1 MNSNNEKSTSE
12 ITKPQEKNNFHVIDD
27 LINYI
32 QKNPIKSLTAI
43 PFFFGSLQLFIFFI
57 RIGYM
62 PEINFSS
69 IGSILYSIAILSI
82 IIFFYYLSC
91 LIASGLVIYYAKKK
105 VTAVSKTHLNCLI
118 VAAFILSV
126 MLVCLSFNLSTGI
139 YSINNWYISILSVIA
154 ALGIILIGIIHTGSN
169 QLVKDIIEFNNFKKT
184 SIKKRIYLEL
194 KKRII
199 QTFIKYRKI
208 LAKCKILLGLTLAI
222 ILISGI
228 CSHFF
233 LQISIVNC
241 LYIPIAIFPTFVSIL
256 LFRKYKNNENIK
268 DGTSEKP
275 KISEEWDLNKN
286 LKRNFLWSMYVTVAL
301 VVMYIL
307 VFGIFSIIWASSD
320 LSYET
325 ANSFTF
331 KIALIIGISA
341 ISSFLIGLSEH
352 KSQLI
357 YSSILCIYLLI
368 IIFSQINFLSDF
380 LFIGIKNFRIGE
392 INSARLAVTGKTCQE
407 INLTLG
413 KKVCESKSN
422 EAITTICPVM
432 IKSRIGSEMVL
443 EFIALE
449 EIASKQ
455 NNEPNKN
462 SNASMSQ
469 DNIHQPKHFSWITT
483 KTPDNND
490 ISKRITQLVILDK
503 TKILSWQPLARINEK
518 DFKDTKKYHTHQ
530 NSLSKST
537 ISKSVTDNDSED
549 IKLLTLYDAKQ
560 NTSAGKAS
568 DVDKFLLQHCREYLD
583 ESDNLNPI

>member
-12 ITKPQEKNNFHVIDD
+12 ITKPQEKNIFRVIDN

-32 QKNPIKSLTAI
+32 QKNLIKSLTAI
-43 PFFFGSLQLFIFFI
+43 LFFVGSLQLFSFFI

-62 PEINFSS
+62 PEVNFSS
-69 IGSILYSIAILSI
+69 IGSILYSTAILGIFILLTCLLCLNAPGWTIYAFKKCSTNVSTIHI
-82 IIFFYYLSC
+82 IC
-91 LIASGLVIYYAKKK
+91 LIIA
-105 VTAVSKTHLNCLI
+105 AV
-118 VAAFILSV
+118 ILS
-126 MLVCLSFNLSTGI
+126 MNLAFYLYNLSTGI
-139 YSINNWYISILSVIA
+139 DIIDICFKTILGVLVA
-154 ALGIILIGIIHTGSN
+154 IILIIIGINHTSGN
-169 QLVKDIIEFNNFKKT
+169 QLVKNIIKFSNFMFNSMKKVKVLT
-184 SIKKRIYLEL
+184 KWKF
-194 KKRII
+194 
-199 QTFIKYRKI
+199 FIGSI
-208 LAKCKILLGLTLAI
+208 LAF
-222 ILISGI
+222 ILIFGL

-233 LQISIVNC
+233 LQISIINRLC
-241 LYIPIAIFPTFVSIL
+241 ISLTIYFIL
-256 LFRKYKNNENIK
+256 VLIWLITKFKNNENIK
-268 DGTSEKP
+268 DGTPEKP
-275 KISEEWDLNKN
+275 KISDDWN
-286 LKRNFLWSMYVTVAL
+286 LKKNFIWSMCLTAAL
-301 VVMYIL
+301 VVMYML
-307 VFGIFSIIWASSD
+307 VLVTFSIILASSD
-320 LSYET
+320 LSNET
-325 ANSFTF
+325 VNSFTL
-331 KIALIIGISA
+331 KIVLIISLSA
-341 ISSFLIGLSEH
+341 ICSFLISLSAH
-352 KSQLI
+352 KNQLLGP
-357 YSSILCIYLLI
+357 SIICIYFLI
-368 IIFSQINFLSDF
+368 IILSEINYLSDI
-380 LFIGIKNFRIGE
+380 LFIGIKHFRIGE

-462 SNASMSQ
+462 SNASISQ
-469 DNIHQPKHFSWITT
+469 NNIHQPKHFSWITT

-490 ISKRITQLVILDK
+490 IGKRITQLVILDK

-537 ISKSVTDNDSED
+537 ISRSVTDNDSED

-583 ESDNLNPI
+583 ESDNLKPI

>member
-12 ITKPQEKNNFHVIDD
+12 ITKPQEKNNFRVIDD

-32 QKNPIKSLTAI
+32 PKKTIKYMAAI
-43 PFFFGSLQLFIFFI
+43 PFFFGSFLLFSFFI

-62 PEINFSS
+62 PEVNFSS
-69 IGSILYSIAILSI
+69 IGSILYSTAILGI
-82 IIFFYYLSC
+82 LILLTYLLCLCAPGYTIYLLRIYLPYFSKIHIVC
-91 LIASGLVIYYAKKK
+91 LIF
-105 VTAVSKTHLNCLI
+105 
-118 VAAFILSV
+118 AAFILFMNLAFFYES
-126 MLVCLSFNLSTGI
+126 NLSTGI
-139 YSINNWYISILSVIA
+139 DIIDIWFKSILGVLVAIS
-154 ALGIILIGIIHTGSN
+154 LIIIGINHTSGN
-169 QLVKDIIEFNNFKKT
+169 QLVKNIIKFSNFMYNGMKKV
-184 SIKKRIYLEL
+184 
-194 KKRII
+194 
-199 QTFIKYRKI
+199 KI
-208 LAKCKILLGLTLAI
+208 LTKWKILIGSILAFILVFGL
-222 ILISGI
+222 

-233 LQISIVNC
+233 LQILIINC
-241 LYIPIAIFPTFVSIL
+241 LCIPLAISLILISIW

-268 DGTSEKP
+268 DGTPEKP
-275 KISEEWDLNKN
+275 KISEESNSNKN
-286 LKRNFLWSMYVTVAL
+286 LIRNFIWSIFVTLAL
-301 VVMYIL
+301 VFMYIFVL
-307 VFGIFSIIWASSD
+307 VAFFIIWASGD
-320 LSYET
+320 LSNET
-325 ANSFTF
+325 VNSFTF
-331 KIALIIGISA
+331 KVALIISLSA
-341 ISSFLIGLSEH
+341 ICSFFIGLSEH
-352 KSQLI
+352 KNQLLC
-357 YSSILCIYLLI
+357 SSILCIYILI
-368 IIFSQINFLSDF
+368 FIFSQINFLSDF

-413 KKVCESKSN
+413 KKVCESKSD

>member
-32 QKNPIKSLTAI
+32 QKNLIKSLTAI
-43 PFFFGSLQLFIFFI
+43 LFFVGSLLLFIFLFI
-57 RIGYM
+57 IGYM
-62 PEINFSS
+62 PQINFSS
-69 IGSILYSIAILSI
+69 IGSILYSTAILGIFILLTCLLCLSAPGFIIYLLKKPSTDVSTIHIICLIIAAYILSI
-82 IIFFYYLSC
+82 NLAFYKS
-91 LIASGLVIYYAKKK
+91 
-105 VTAVSKTHLNCLI
+105 
-118 VAAFILSV
+118 
-126 MLVCLSFNLSTGI
+126 NLLTGI
-139 YSINNWYISILSVIA
+139 YIIDIWFKSILGVLVAIT
-154 ALGIILIGIIHTGSN
+154 LIIIGINHTSGN
-169 QLVKDIIEFNNFKKT
+169 QLVKNITKFSNFMYNGMKKVKVLT
-184 SIKKRIYLEL
+184 KW
-194 KKRII
+194 
-199 QTFIKYRKI
+199 KI
-208 LAKCKILLGLTLAI
+208 LIGSILAF
-222 ILISGI
+222 ILIFGL

-233 LQISIVNC
+233 LQISIINC
-241 LYIPIAIFPTFVSIL
+241 LCIPFVISLILISIW
-256 LFRKYKNNENIK
+256 LFTKFKNNENIK

-275 KISEEWDLNKN
+275 KISEEWNLNKN
-286 LKRNFLWSMYVTVAL
+286 LKRNFLWSLCVVLPL
-301 VVMYIL
+301 VVMYIM
-307 VFGIFSIIWASSD
+307 VFLLFLTIWVSGDISN
-320 LSYET
+320 ET
-325 ANSFTF
+325 VNSFTF
-331 KIALIIGISA
+331 KIALIIGLSA
-341 ISSFLIGLSEH
+341 ICSFFIGLSH
-352 KSQLI
+352 NIKQIIISLI
-357 YSSILCIYLLI
+357 ISFFLLI
-368 IIFSQINFLSDF
+368 CILYLTNSLQNV
-380 LFIGIKNFRIGE
+380 LFIGIKHFRIGE

-407 INLTLG
+407 INLTFG
-413 KKVCESKSN
+413 KKVCESKSD

-518 DFKDTKKYHTHQ
+518 DFKDTKKYHTQQ
-530 NSLSKST
+530 NSLSKSAV
-537 ISKSVTDNDSED
+537 SKSATDNDSED